1 MGFSQGTHHD
11 ALSTT
16 VNRIRTPVSRI
27 NHQGGLGRIHP
38 VLACRPR
45 RQQSVLIRITYVF
58 AIRKVIIKVIYNY
71 FSKSIPTVIS
81 KAISIDKVVPLSP
94 DAIDELDSA
103 ILDYF
108 LEGRPAE
115 PWGKATPTEVY
126 RALDERGVL
135 SDLGNPVRQTV
146 QNRIQRLALA
156 GHLENKYDSGC
167 YEFVSD
173 PRGTQNER

>member
-1 MGFSQGTHHD
+1 MNPSM
-11 ALSTT
+11 
-16 VNRIRTPVSRI
+16 
-27 NHQGGLGRIHP
+27 
-38 VLACRPR
+38 LACRLE
-45 RQQSVLIRITYVF
+45 RQYAVLYRLTYKF
-58 AIRKVIIKVIYNY
+58 AIRKAIRKDIYNC
-71 FSKSIPTVIS
+71 FSKRNPTVIS
-81 KAISIDKVVPLSP
+81 KAISIDKIVPLSP

-126 RALDERGVL
+126 RALDDRGVL
-135 SDLGNPVRQTV
+135 SELGNPVRQTI

-156 GHLENKYDSGC
+156 GHLENKYDSGS

-173 PRGTQNER
+173 PRETTNSG

>member
-1 MGFSQGTHHD
+1 M
-11 ALSTT
+11 
-16 VNRIRTPVSRI
+16 
-27 NHQGGLGRIHP
+27 
-38 VLACRPR
+38 
-45 RQQSVLIRITYVF
+45 
-58 AIRKVIIKVIYNY
+58 
-71 FSKSIPTVIS
+71 
-81 KAISIDKVVPLSP
+81 PLSP

-173 PRGTQNER
+173 PRETQNER